1 MARESAKR
9 FMSEAKIELLIRKPG
24 SGGEEFSIREVASGR
39 VYAGYRPRRIHG
51 SGYEVSG
58 ETSSVDGRK
67 YYILKARDTEKYL
80 SLNDREYFLWS
91 MMDGTRSIK
100 DIATAYFF
108 SFGILDLEA
117 IKNLLAG
124 LRESGLVEFVPSS
137 RLRVSLDGS
146 KRGWA
151 GRLRAALAK
160 IDYRLDDADGWVGR
174 LYMAGGWMLVS
185 RSAMALYLALSL
197 MGIAAFGRFESLGR
211 FPYRLFFEHPVAAIS
226 VVLLS
231 FYPIAAVH
239 ELFHALACKR
249 AGRKVYGFGFTL
261 WDGFYPSFYTDVS
274 DIYLAP
280 RRERI
285 YVSLAGPLS
294 TTAIAAAFLVP
305 VAISPDAS
313 WAEAFYQIG
322 RFNLLVALISLY
334 PFQFLKMDGY
344 YLLVDF
350 LGFPGLRERTFSFL
364 RGLAG
369 LIRAGR
375 QFGRAELIMS
385 AYFVLSL
392 ASIIGFAAYFFE
404 SI

>member
-1 MARESAKR
+1 
-9 FMSEAKIELLIRKPG
+9 MSEAKIELLIRKPG
-24 SGGEEFSIREVASGR
+24 AEGEEFSIREVASGR

-51 SGYEVSG
+51 SDYEVSE
-58 ETSSVDGRK
+58 ETSPVDGRK
-67 YYILKARDTEKYL
+67 YYVLKAGGAAKYL

-108 SFGILDLEA
+108 SFGSLDLEA
-117 IKNLLAG
+117 IRKLLAR

-137 RLRVSLDGS
+137 RLRVALDGS
-146 KRGWA
+146 KRSWA
-151 GRLRAALAK
+151 ERLRSALAK
-160 IDYRLDDADGWVGR
+160 IDFRLDDADGWVGR
-174 LYMAGGWMLVS
+174 LYEAGGWMLVS
-185 RSAMALYLALSL
+185 RTAMALYLAFSL

-211 FPYRLFFEHPVAAIS
+211 FPYRLFFEHPLAVMAVI
-226 VVLLS
+226 VLS

-239 ELFHALACKR
+239 ELFHALTCKR
-249 AGRKVYGFGFTL
+249 AGRKVHGFGFTL

-274 DIYLAP
+274 DIYLSS
-280 RRERI
+280 RGQRI

-305 VAISPDAS
+305 VAVSPDAP
-313 WAEAFYQIG
+313 WAEALYQIG
-322 RFNLLVALISLY
+322 RLNLLVALISLY

-344 YLLVDF
+344 YLLVD
-350 LGFPGLRERTFSFL
+350 LMGFPGLRERAFSFI
-364 RGLAG
+364 RGLPG
-369 LIRAGR
+369 HIRSKR
-375 QFGRAELIMS
+375 PFGRAELIMA

-392 ASIIGFAAYFFE
+392 VSIIGFAAYFFG